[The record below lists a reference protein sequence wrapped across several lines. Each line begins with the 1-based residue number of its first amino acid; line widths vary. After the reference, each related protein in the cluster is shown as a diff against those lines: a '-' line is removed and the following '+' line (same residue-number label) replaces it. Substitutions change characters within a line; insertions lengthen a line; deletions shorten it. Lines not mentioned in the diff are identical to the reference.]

1 MIVKVHYYSINLNIF
16 YSILTLKEK
25 EEYIYKLIITVVKY
39 ITQWSI
45 INTNKYIRITYKTF
59 IKKILIDKCSQ
70 L

>member
-16 YSILTLKEK
+16 YSILPLKEK

-45 INTNKYIRITYKTF
+45 INTNKYIRITYKTI